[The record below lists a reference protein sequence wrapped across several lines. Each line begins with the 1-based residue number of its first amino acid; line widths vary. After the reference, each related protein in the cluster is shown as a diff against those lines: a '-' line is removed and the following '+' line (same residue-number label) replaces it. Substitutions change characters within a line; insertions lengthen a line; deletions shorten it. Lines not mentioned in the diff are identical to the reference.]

1 MKISLLVI
9 LLIFLVGCSST
20 MGLDPVIGHSG
31 FDNAKTV
38 NIVPHSNRCGWDMVC
53 TGLGAQWNSSKPHSA
68 ILIVRVANEYMAIS
82 NAELNIDGKIINLRS
97 VGTVTDFH
105 NPVSGSA
112 MRESKRAFATT
123 VETVKSILSAKR
135 VWLRVSTPTGYLEHP
150 VIDDDGDSKA
160 YHALK
165 RFMRSVRS

>member
-1 MKISLLVI
+1 MKIPFLVI
-9 LLIFLVGCSST
+9 LLIFFVGCSTT

-38 NIVPHSNRCGWDMVC
+38 TINPHANACKSMVC

-68 ILIVRVANEYMAIS
+68 ILIVMVANEYLAIS
-82 NAELNIDGKIINLRS
+82 NAELNIDGKKINLRS

-135 VWLRVSTPTGYLEHP
+135 VWLRVSTPTGYLEDA

-165 RFMRSVRS
+165 RFMRSVRG